1 MKLRGAHLNTCAPS
15 LTHFRRCEL
24 SIAPAPIEFFNTIG
38 QKRPLATV
46 GLGAGA
52 RTNRL
57 STYPAGRN
65 WAADSFDWTI
75 PIEGSVG

>member
-1 MKLRGAHLNTCAPS
+1 MSAKGSKAAGGPK
-15 LTHFRRCEL
+15 
-24 SIAPAPIEFFNTIG
+24 AAIG